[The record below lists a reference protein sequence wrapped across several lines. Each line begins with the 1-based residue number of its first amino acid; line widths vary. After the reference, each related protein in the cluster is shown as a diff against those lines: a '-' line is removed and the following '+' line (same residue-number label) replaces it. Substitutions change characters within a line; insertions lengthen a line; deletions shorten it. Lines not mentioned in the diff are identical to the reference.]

1 MLTTIPL
8 GIIDSAGGRTYA
20 TWSPVNKASSI
31 ILPAGYGNLKF
42 QTISPAQAGGTC
54 ISTIGM
60 STGKWYWEITVNAIS
75 STSAVMCG
83 IADSYKTTN
92 ALNTIGV
99 YANSI
104 GYRPNTGSYTF
115 CFFKNGIRQGANG
128 TCPNDILTNDVLSF
142 ALDMGSRTFTF
153 YINGVQAG
161 LTQTLPGLPAGG
173 TTYYAVCGSDGV
185 ANNGGT
191 ANFGQNA
198 WSTNLTVTSTRNAL
212 FAAGYNRGIYN

>member
-20 TWSPVNKASSI
+20 TWSTVNKATSV
-31 ILPAGYGNLKF
+31 ILPAGYDNLKF

-60 STGKWYWEITVNAIS
+60 NVDKWYWEITVNAIS
-75 STSAVMCG
+75 GTSAVMCG

-92 ALNTIGV
+92 PVSTIGA

-104 GYRPNTGSYTF
+104 GYRPNAGTYTF

-128 TCPNDILTNDVLSF
+128 TCPNDIVTGNVLSF
-142 ALDMGSRTFTF
+142 ALDMNSRTFTF

-161 LTQTLPGLPAGG
+161 LVQILPAAG

-198 WSTNLTVTSTRNAL
+198 WVTDPSRPAIANTRNAL
-212 FAAGYNRGIYN
+212 FAAGYNKGIYI